1 VCDEGGRIE
10 MAFWKKNGK
19 VESLLYSADRAKIL
33 SMVREMGSMASDAF
47 SKAVRSLEERNDE
60 LADSVITADD
70 EIDDLE
76 AAIDQECLS
85 SIAMRQPVRE
95 DLRFVFA
102 VLKIIT
108 DLERIGDQGV
118 NIAKKAKVLNRYP
131 LLKPLVDIPKMKI
144 IAAEMVSDSL
154 KSFEENDPVLAEK
167 ICLRDDELDIL
178 YENIFDELLEIIGN
192 KPEGD
197 QATAQCAAGL
207 LWIAR
212 HLARIGDHATNV
224 AERVYFMVKGERLKP
239 LLEEKRKV
247 LSEKK
252 EAERKN

>member
-1 VCDEGGRIE
+1 